1 MKIMELRKILLHG
14 RRVRRTKALNILFLL
29 KMWSLVTE
37 KNEPIVE
44 PSNPPSKSTAS
55 QAKAFLDKIVL
66 FLWLS

>member
-44 PSNPPSKSTAS
+44 PSNPTIK
-55 QAKAFLDKIVL
+55 VNC
-66 FLWLS
+66 